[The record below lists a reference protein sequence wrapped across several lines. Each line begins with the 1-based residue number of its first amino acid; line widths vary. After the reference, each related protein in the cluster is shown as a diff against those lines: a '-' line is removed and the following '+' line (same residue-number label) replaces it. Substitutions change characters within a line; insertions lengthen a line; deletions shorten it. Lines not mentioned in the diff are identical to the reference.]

1 MDSNLPP
8 PLCEIYEL
16 CERYKSCERYKRFFQ
31 ESPIGFVILDES
43 GLILETNQAFL
54 RMVKQDRLEGTP
66 FINLL
71 EESKQGAFLARYRA
85 VLQKPLGKSID
96 VQLLANGGIIDA
108 RLRPSTMTKVG
119 EEGVHDLSL
128 IAVDVTAEKQA
139 EAAARSFE
147 GQLHHALKMEA
158 VGRLASGIAHD
169 FNNLLTSIICNASMV
184 LMEAQSK
191 TEKETHPAKEIL
203 RAAESAASL
212 TRQLLTFSRKSP
224 FEPKSVQPDDLVDGL
239 YKMLSRL
246 IGEDVEIKV
255 NHGEDIWPVKVD
267 PGQIEQVLA
276 NLVVNSRD
284 AMPKGGEIRIDTDNV
299 KITEEQ
305 CAINPALVPG
315 KYVRIQVSDTGYGM
329 TDEVKKHLFEPFF
342 TTKPKGYG
350 TGLGLAV
357 SYGVVR
363 QARGFI
369 EIISEERKGTTVGI
383 YLPKGSGGP
392 EPPSSSGII
401 IELEGG
407 TETIL
412 IVEDEPSLLELTTR
426 ILGRLGYH
434 ILQASDGDEALV
446 LASEYKDKIDL
457 LFTDMVLPSMGGLEI
472 AEGVKRLHPEAQV
485 LFTSGYTEASFSRD
499 SLPDGVRA
507 NCLWKPYR
515 PADLTRTIREVLGPA
530 SSR

>member
-1 MDSNLPP
+1 MDTPLPR

-16 CERYKSCERYKRFFQ
+16 CDRYRSCERYKRFFQ
-31 ESPIGFVILDES
+31 ESPVGFVILDES
-43 GLILETNQAFL
+43 GLILETNQSFCK
-54 RMVKQDRLEGTP
+54 MVKREDLVGTP
-66 FINLL
+66 FIDLL

-85 VLQKPLGKSID
+85 VLQKPFGKSID
-96 VQLLANGGIIDA
+96 VQLLANGGVIEV

-119 EEGVHDLSL
+119 EEDVHDLSL
-128 IAVDVTAEKQA
+128 IAIDVTAEKKA
-139 EAAARSFE
+139 EEAARSFE

-184 LMEAQSK
+184 LVEREAN
-191 TEKETHPAKEIL
+191 PAKEIL

-212 TRQLLTFSRKSP
+212 TRQLLTFSRRSP
-224 FEPKSVQPDDLVDGL
+224 LEPKSIQPDDLVDGL

-255 NHGEDIWPVKVD
+255 RHGEDIWTVNVD

-276 NLVVNSRD
+276 NLVVNARD

-299 KITEEQ
+299 KITEDQ
-305 CAINPALVPG
+305 CQINPELVPG
-315 KYVRIQVSDTGYGM
+315 RYVRIQVADTGYGM

-357 SYGVVR
+357 SYGVVK

-369 EIISEERKGTTVGI
+369 EVFSEERKGTTVGI
-383 YLPKGSGGP
+383 YLPRCSGGVD
-392 EPPSSSGII
+392 PPSAGII

-412 IVEDEPSLLELTTR
+412 IVEDEPALLEMTAR
-426 ILGRLGYH
+426 ILGRLGYN
-434 ILQASDGDEALV
+434 ILRASDGDEAV
-446 LASEYKDKIDL
+446 LLATEYKEKIDL
-457 LFTDMVLPSMGGLEI
+457 LFSDMVLPSMGGLEI
-472 AEGVKRLHPEAQV
+472 AEGVKKVHPETQV
-485 LFTSGYTEASFSRD
+485 LFTSGYTKVSFSRD
-499 SLPDGVRA
+499 SLPNGVQA
-507 NCLWKPYR
+507 SCLWKPYR
-515 PADLTRTIREVLGPA
+515 PADLTRMIREALGPP